1 MKARKSRSLPLF
13 RRYATL
19 AAENNCPITSE
30 KGKRYTMSMRTPG
43 RVLLYTALVA
53 LLMVVTAVPAAAQEG
68 GEKKV
73 SVGVEYRSI
82 GTHFSEYT
90 SGLGTLNS
98 WETFSLYGI
107 AGDMLWKVAD
117 KENFS
122 IYAGG
127 GASLLIGGY
136 DYEVGIYT
144 GSGSAGPALAI
155 RAVGEIDYPL
165 NERFTL
171 LGQLGASLLYMMAGK
186 VDDDTGI
193 YSAYEDSF
201 GEGIPC
207 LSLGIGAQG
216 QLSGGRVISGML
228 QFQLVDLG
236 AWSDY
241 WIVNSEPANEGASTF
256 LLRFNYFFKH

>member
-1 MKARKSRSLPLF
+1 M
-13 RRYATL
+13 
-19 AAENNCPITSE
+19 
-30 KGKRYTMSMRTPG
+30 GYTMSMRTPG
-43 RVLLYTALVA
+43 RVLLHPALVA
-53 LLMVVTAVPAAAQEG
+53 LLMTITAVPAIAQES

-73 SVGVEYRSI
+73 SVGIEYRSI

-98 WETFSLYGI
+98 WETFSLYGV

-117 KENFS
+117 KEGFS
-122 IYAGG
+122 VYAGG

-136 DYEVGIYT
+136 DYEVGIYK

-155 RAVGEIDYPL
+155 RAVGEIDYSL
-165 NERFTL
+165 NEGLTL
-171 LGQLGASLLYMMAGK
+171 FGQLSASLLYVMASE

-193 YSAYEDSF
+193 YNAYEESF
-201 GEGIPC
+201 DEGIPC

-228 QFQLVDLG
+228 QFQMIDLG

-241 WIVNSEPANEGASTF
+241 WIVNREPANVGASTF
-256 LLRFNYFFKH
+256 LLRFNYFFRH

>member
-1 MKARKSRSLPLF
+1 
-13 RRYATL
+13 
-19 AAENNCPITSE
+19 
-30 KGKRYTMSMRTPG
+30 MSMRSSG
-43 RVLLYTALVA
+43 RRLLHLAVVA
-53 LLMVVTAVPAAAQEG
+53 LLMATAAVPVFAQES
-68 GEKKV
+68 GEKKL

-98 WETFSLYGI
+98 WETFSLFGL

-117 KENFS
+117 KES
-122 IYAGG
+122 ISLYAGG
-127 GASLLIGGY
+127 GASLLFGGY

-165 NERFTL
+165 NEGLTL
-171 LGQLGASLLYMMAGK
+171 IGQLTASLLYIMASG

-193 YSAYEDSF
+193 YNAYEEAFD
-201 GEGIPC
+201 EGIPC
-207 LSLGIGAQG
+207 LALGIGAQG
-216 QLSGGRVISGML
+216 QLSGGRMISGML
-228 QFQLVDLG
+228 QFQLADLG

-241 WIVNSEPANEGASTF
+241 WIVNREPDNVGASTF
-256 LLRFNYFFKH
+256 LLRINYFFKH